1 MKLNEMKRV
10 VIFLLAVICF
20 PNIYAQNKVY
30 CEIVEPAQLGK
41 KVKIIIDF
49 GQEREKSKGQQV
61 LVNRDGEIIQFNSKI
76 DALNY
81 MTTIGWNFVQAYTV
95 ATGSGG
101 CVSSTIHWVLCKTVD
116 KDEDPYYGITTKE
129 AYDKTLRK

>member
-10 VIFLLAVICF
+10 VIFLLAVICI

-49 GQEREKSKGQQV
+49 GREKSKGQQV
-61 LVNRDGEIIQFNSKI
+61 LVNRDG
-76 DALNY
+76 
-81 MTTIGWNFVQAYTV
+81 
-95 ATGSGG
+95 
-101 CVSSTIHWVLCKTVD
+101 
-116 KDEDPYYGITTKE
+116 
-129 AYDKTLRK
+129 